1 MANNNVFFSKGI
13 DYINMTD
20 NVFFSKGIDYINMTD
35 EQLIKLEKKHDEVA
49 TDVLIERYRDIVNAK
64 VSKYYIAGAEKDDII
79 QEGLIGLFKAIK
91 NFDETKQKSFKSFA
105 NLCVERQII
114 TAIKGSNRQKHI
126 PLNSYVSL
134 TDNSYENSEGD
145 EESQLLDVISSNETE
160 DPLETVTKNE
170 YYDNV
175 KTTINKSLSNFEK
188 EVLNRYIEGES
199 YIQIAKSLNSPVKS
213 IDNAIQRIRRKTA
226 KNIEN
231 MT

>member
-1 MANNNVFFSKGI
+1 MANN
-13 DYINMTD
+13 

-175 KTTINKSLSNFEK
+175 KTTINKSLTNFEK

>member
-1 MANNNVFFSKGI
+1 MANKDVFFSKGI
-13 DYINMTD
+13 DYID
-20 NVFFSKGIDYINMTD
+20 MTD
-35 EQLIKLEKKHDEVA
+35 EELIKLERRHDEVA
-49 TDVLIERYRDIVNAK
+49 TDVLIDRYKDIVNAK
-64 VSKYYIAGAEKDDII
+64 VSKYYITGAEKDDII

-91 NFDETKQKSFKSFA
+91 NFDISKQKSFKAFA

-126 PLNSYVSL
+126 PLNSYISL
-134 TDNSYENSEGD
+134 TDNNYENSEGD
-145 EESQLLDVISSNETE
+145 EENQLLEVISSDDTE

-170 YYDNV
+170 YYDSV
-175 KTTINKSLSNFEK
+175 KTTIDKSLSKFEK
-188 EVLNRYIEGES
+188 EVLNRYVEGES
-199 YIQIAKSLNSPVKS
+199 YNQIAKSLNSPVKS